1 MKTVQVLR
9 ALADARKN
17 RAASRKLTT
26 DDDHSDGDIGRNRNR
41 SRSRE
46 RSSKF
51 DKDASSAAAAAASS
65 AAAGKGRKSNS
76 GRSSSAGRSHYRS
89 VKSMQTRMKAKKESG
104 NNNLLDS
111 FEASFLPEPK
121 VNTLV
126 DVKRRGGQS
135 KMMALLEDDIVLG
148 NEHDFNDF
156 IKKGIFKLEDLGGD
170 ETAPPK
176 DAYETKGEEDED
188 DDSYGDDAF
197 PVSPLSNSIPNSP
210 EPRGRK
216 SNDLLVEV
224 EDDDV

>member
-1 MKTVQVLR
+1 MQVLR

-17 RAASRKLTT
+17 RAASRRLTA
-26 DDDHSDGDIGRNRNR
+26 DDDHSDGGDNKGR

-46 RSSKF
+46 RSSKY
-51 DKDASSAAAAAASS
+51 DKDATPAVTS

-89 VKSMQTRMKAKKESG
+89 VKSMQTRMKAKKESE

-121 VNTLV
+121 VNTFI
-126 DVKRRGGQS
+126 DMRRGGQS
-135 KMMALLEDDIVLG
+135 KRMAVVEDDIAFG

-156 IKKGIFKLEDLGGD
+156 IKKGIFKSEDRGD
-170 ETAPPK
+170 ENAQPK
-176 DAYETKGEEDED
+176 DAYETKGEDED
-188 DDSYGDDAF
+188 DDSYGDDPF
-197 PVSPLSNSIPNSP
+197 PVSPLSNSIANSP
-210 EPRGRK
+210 EARGRK

-224 EDDDV
+224 EDDY